1 MSSSTKNGDPKMDR
15 ETLYLLKTLDH
26 NNALLDD
33 IIRRKMGRY
42 YNTKILRDS
51 CDAIEAELRRRGII

>member
-1 MSSSTKNGDPKMDR
+1 MDR

-42 YNTKILRDS
+42 DTTKILRDS